1 MNAPFGLHRRLPKNW
16 ESVAI
21 KDVTSDWRGGAP
33 FEPEDFTEQGFPV
46 LHKGAIQKGG
56 QIAIDPKKKTFTTE
70 SFVQSHQKSVID
82 QSYVAVTLRD
92 LVPSGPSIGLVA
104 DLARFPS
111 QKYILAQGAYGFH
124 IDRGRLNPT
133 YLVWLSNYEP
143 FRLYMKRYAV
153 GSTQIHVRTPVF
165 QDLEIPLPQIEEQR
179 RIADILDRADAI
191 RRKRQEAIRMTEE
204 LLRSAF
210 LEMFG
215 DPVTNPKGWDVKPLA
230 NVVHPDTIVTY
241 GIVQAGSH
249 VEDGIPYIRTGDI
262 KNSQISESGLLR
274 TSSDIAQKYK
284 RSEVHTGDLVM
295 SIRATVGTVARVP
308 ESLNGANLTQG
319 TAKIS
324 PGSNVNGNYLFWFIQ
339 SNGCQNWIQKQVKGA
354 TFREITLTRLR
365 EMPVMLP
372 PLDLQSKFSRIIE
385 QTTQCSAK
393 LKLSKSKKN
402 DLFNS
407 LLQRAFRGEL

>member
-124 IDRGRLNPT
+124 IDRGRLHPT

-165 QDLEIPLPQIEEQR
+165 QDLEIPLPPIAQQR

-215 DPVTNPKGWDVKPLA
+215 DPVTNPKGWEVVKLDA
-230 NVVHPDTIVTY
+230 VTESKLGKMFWKESLTGLNPVPY
-241 GIVQAGSH
+241 LGNTH
-249 VEDGIPYIRTGDI
+249 VRWRSFDLSELPTMDF
-262 KNSQISESGLLR
+262 SESELQKLDLR
-274 TSSDIAQKYK
+274 D
-284 RSEVHTGDLVM
+284 GDLVVCEGGE
-295 SIRATVGTVARVP
+295 VGRCAIWRNQLKEISFQKALHRVRCDETKVVP
-308 ESLNGANLTQG
+308 EYLQEYFFLMAKHGGLSSSTSSATIAHLTG
-319 TAKIS
+319 VK
-324 PGSNVNGNYLFWFIQ
+324 L
-339 SNGCQNWIQKQVKGA
+339 KQ
-354 TFREITLTRLR
+354 LPL
-365 EMPVMLP
+365 PLP
-372 PLDLQSKFSRIIE
+372 PIE
-385 QTTQCSAK
+385 QQRLFQKVYATYEHSNQKYHNA
-393 LKLSKSKKN
+393 LAGQEN
-402 DLFNS
+402 LFNS
-407 LLQRAFRGEL
+407 LLQTAFRGEL